1 MNHQL
6 QKEIFYEIYPNSFM
20 DSDGDGYGDFQ
31 GIIDRLDYVKDLGV
45 TAIWLNPHYVSSWKD
60 GGYDVVDHYHAD
72 ERFGGDA
79 GFEKLLQEVHKRG
92 LKLIIDLVVGHTS
105 EDNPLFLQSASTEKS
120 AYDSAGYLCL

>member
-45 TAIWLNPHYVSSWKD
+45 T
-60 GGYDVVDHYHAD
+60 
-72 ERFGGDA
+72 
-79 GFEKLLQEVHKRG
+79 
-92 LKLIIDLVVGHTS
+92 DLA
-105 EDNPLFLQSASTEKS
+105 ESA
-120 AYDSAGYLCL
+120 LCLFVERRRL

>member
-45 TAIWLNPHYVSSWKD
+45 TAIWLNP
-60 GGYDVVDHYHAD
+60 
-72 ERFGGDA
+72 
-79 GFEKLLQEVHKRG
+79 
-92 LKLIIDLVVGHTS
+92 
-105 EDNPLFLQSASTEKS
+105 P
-120 AYDSAGYLCL
+120 

>member
-31 GIIDRLDYVKDLGV
+31 GIIDRLDYVKDFGV

-72 ERFGGDA
+72 ERFGG
-79 GFEKLLQEVHKRG
+79 F
-92 LKLIIDLVVGHTS
+92 
-105 EDNPLFLQSASTEKS
+105 
-120 AYDSAGYLCL
+120 